1 MRVKNSTPAFT
12 RPNHQKNLPSFL
24 VACNTMLTK
33 CPASAWDGWQLI
45 RRVHGKSL
53 MNTHRASAINSL
65 FIAIANHV
73 DLKSSVV
80 FSNVYDLAHATG
92 LATVSAAGNV
102 SITRC
107 SRAIIEME
115 KAGFLETELVWDRV
129 LGCHIPKFIN
139 VTDLF
144 WEIAH
149 PEGTKGYHA
158 ARESQ
163 ISYQRQGLAEPE
175 EWLTV
180 SQAKERRRRMHIKT
194 AFKLRRAKHEKSKQ
208 RTAAKKLTNDNI
220 VVSRGKIGKEILD
233 ELGSLH
239 GLDPKAFQVMISQRY
254 ALYNKIAADPA
265 PTRH

>member
-1 MRVKNSTPAFT
+1 MQVKNLAPAFT
-12 RPNHQKNLPSFL
+12 RPNHQKSLPSFL
-24 VACNTMLTK
+24 KACNTMLTK
-33 CPASAWDGWQLI
+33 RPASAWDGWQLI

-53 MNTHRASAINSL
+53 MNTHRASAINAI

-73 DLKSSVV
+73 DLNSSVV

-92 LATVSAAGNV
+92 LATVSIAGNV

-115 KAGFLETELVWDRV
+115 RAGFIETELVWDRV

-149 PEGTKGYHA
+149 PEGATGYHA
-158 ARESQ
+158 AREKQIVYQSQ
-163 ISYQRQGLAEPE
+163 GIAAPE
-175 EWLTV
+175 QWLTV
-180 SQAKERRRRMHIKT
+180 SQAKENRRRMHIKT
-194 AFKLRRAKHEKSKQ
+194 AFKLRREKHEKSKQ
-208 RTAAKKLTNDNI
+208 RTAAKKLTKGNI
-220 VVSRGKIGKEILD
+220 VNSRGKIGKEILD

-239 GLDPKAFQVMISQRY
+239 GLTTEAFQVMISQRY
-254 ALYNKIAADPA
+254 ALYNKIAADPDQ
-265 PTRH
+265 PRH